1 MMPIQPISLTSLG
14 PDSQLF
20 AIGLNHE
27 TAPVAVRE
35 RLAFSNENL
44 GPAVQNLLSSSDV
57 SEAVILSTCNRTE
70 IYCYAKQPHEIVQ
83 WLCQHHQLDV
93 SDIQKYLY
101 LLQPDAMIHH
111 VFRVAAGLES
121 MVLGETQILGQLK
134 YAVQSAQRVGGL
146 GAHLNK
152 LFQYTF
158 SVAKQVRTETGIGEH
173 SVSMAAAALKLSE
186 QILGDTS
193 KQSILFVGAG
203 EMIELVSTYFQAKH
217 PKKMTIANRSLERG
231 QELAHQLGAETC
243 TLSDLTDRLHD
254 FDVIVTCTASL
265 LPLIGKGMVE
275 KALKQRR
282 NSPLV
287 FVDLA
292 VPRDVEPEVRDLA
305 NAYLYTVD
313 DLGRITQENK
323 HHREAAVD
331 EAEQIINQ
339 SVDEFITWLQSR
351 ALVPTIKRLREH
363 TEQIRRKE
371 LEKARRSLMQ
381 GRDPHQVI
389 EELSQGLNN
398 KYLHH
403 PLSYLRTAT
412 TREHDQL
419 TQLIHQ
425 LFNLSKE

>member
-1 MMPIQPISLTSLG
+1 MMPTQPISLTSLG
-14 PDSQLF
+14 PELQLF

-27 TAPVAVRE
+27 TAPVAIRE

-44 GPAVQNLLSSSDV
+44 GSALQNLLSSSDV
-57 SEAVILSTCNRTE
+57 TEAVILSTCNRTE
-70 IYCYAKQPHEIVQ
+70 IYCYAKQPHEIVH
-83 WLCQHHQLDV
+83 WLCQHHHLDV

-101 LLQPDAMIHH
+101 LLQPDAMIQH

-152 LFQYTF
+152 LFQHTF

-193 KQSILFVGAG
+193 HQSILFVGAG
-203 EMIELVSTYFQAKH
+203 EMIELVATYFRAKH

-231 QELAHQLGAETC
+231 QELALQLGAETC
-243 TLSDLTDRLHD
+243 TLSELTDRLHD

-275 KALKQRR
+275 KALKLRR

-292 VPRDVEPEVRDLA
+292 VPRDIEPEVRDLA

-331 EAEQIINQ
+331 QAQQIINQ
-339 SVDEFITWLQSR
+339 GVDEFINWLQSR
-351 ALVPTIKRLREH
+351 ALVPTIKRLKEH
-363 TEQIRRKE
+363 TEKIRKKE
-371 LEKARRSLMQ
+371 LEKARRALMQ
-381 GRDPHQVI
+381 GRDPHQVM
-389 EELSQGLNN
+389 EELAQGLNN
-398 KYLHH
+398 KYLHS
-403 PLSYLRTAT
+403 PLSYLRTIST
-412 TREHDQL
+412 KEHDQI
-419 TQLIHQ
+419 TQIVNQ